1 MIDPNKTIYEVY
13 LVSVNPK
20 EKIIFD
26 GTREED
32 IKKTILERKTML
44 LKKIMVQQTDNNDT
58 FKEII
63 TGKEYESTIVYTKN
77 EYKKKIPWNFSN
89 KRINNSIFINPI
101 FYENLDLPF
110 NKTNQIYNYS
120 LNKTTYEGLK
130 KYLEEH
136 YNKDKYLQE
145 LNELSKKAEEYYQEI
160 KKETNETETIKIKKL
175 IKEYNS
181 KNN

>member
-20 EKIIFD
+20 ENIIFD

-32 IKKTILERKTML
+32 IKKTILERKFII
-44 LKKIMVQQTDNNDT
+44 LKKIMIQKTENNDT

-63 TGKEYESTIVYTKN
+63 TGKEYESTIVYAKN
-77 EYKKKIPWNFSN
+77 ESRKYMPWNFSN
-89 KRINNSIFINPI
+89 KKIKSSIFINPV
-101 FYENLDLPF
+101 FYKNLDIPF
-110 NKTNQIYNYS
+110 SKTNLIYDSCFNIA
-120 LNKTTYEGLK
+120 TFEGLK

-136 YNKDKYLQE
+136 DNKDKYLQE

-160 KKETNETETIKIKKL
+160 KKESNETDIIKIKKL